1 MGKTAIS
8 INPIFPAEH
17 PGPFTLPI
25 FSGTISADA
34 ATGITRSGGSLEFL
48 QLGGGQVFWHE
59 LWFDLAGH
67 QVLAEVDLE
76 PTPAFPG
83 KLGQMPIAVL
93 GTGTVSADPNART
106 ITVSGARFALNV
118 ASATYFNEAFAKP
131 LGKEDV
137 FVAGEPLGTISFVAQ
152 AQ

>member
-8 INPIFPAEH
+8 VNPIFPAEH
-17 PGPFTLPI
+17 PGSFTLARDV
-25 FSGTISADA
+25 FASEGTVQIL
-34 ATGITRSGGSLEFL
+34 GSLEFL
-48 QLGGGQVFWHE
+48 QLGAGQVFWHE

-76 PTPAFPG
+76 LTPASPG
-83 KLGQMPIAVL
+83 KLGQIPIAVL

-106 ITVSGARFALNV
+106 ITVFGARLALNV

-131 LGKEDV
+131 QGKANV
-137 FVAGEPLGTISFVAQ
+137 FVAGETLGTISFVAQ